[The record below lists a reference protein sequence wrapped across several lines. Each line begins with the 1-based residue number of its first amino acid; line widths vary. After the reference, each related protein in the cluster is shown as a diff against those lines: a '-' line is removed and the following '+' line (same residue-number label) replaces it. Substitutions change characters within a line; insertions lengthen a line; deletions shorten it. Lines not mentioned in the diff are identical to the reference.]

1 MLFHGPRVVI
11 LIILVPDN
19 VLANSNKHCTL
30 LTVKPRIAA
39 GNLKFIDLPAGMVDK
54 AGNFRGTAAKKI

>member
-1 MLFHGPRVVI
+1 MLFHGPSVAI

-19 VLANSNKHCTL
+19 VLANSNKHCIL

-39 GNLKFIDLPAGMVDK
+39 GDLKSIELPASMVDK
-54 AGNFRGTAAKKI
+54 AGNFRGTAAKEI